1 MSTAVMD
8 LCRTFNFEKPIPGSF
23 PGTEYPH
30 ITKARRLL
38 LANQIAVMDGITIE
52 EAHRQI
58 HEQLR
63 IW

>member
-8 LCRTFNFEKPIPGSF
+8 LCRTFNLEKPNLGAFS
-23 PGTEYPH
+23 GTEYPH
-30 ITKARRLL
+30 ITKMRRLL
-38 LANQIAVMDGITIE
+38 LANQIALMDGISTE